1 MATAI
6 SSKLKSWINEI
17 EKIDSEAASYLAGR
31 KWSKAIMSLYNMANF
46 GPLTPEAEINKK
58 QGMAVVMYKLS
69 KEIKNKKG
77 MGLALSLLARH
88 LMKDQNYELAYRFL
102 LQTRIVLTGYM
113 DWIGI
118 KEDYSFF
125 PPTILEEL
133 EGRRATFNDTPE
145 SLIIELSNKYGL

>member
-1 MATAI
+1 MATII
-6 SSKLKSWINEI
+6 SSKLKSLINEI
-17 EKIDSEAASYLAGR
+17 DKIDSEAASYLAGR

-46 GPLTPEAEINKK
+46 GPLTPEAEVSKK
-58 QGMAVVMYKLS
+58 QGIAVVMYKLS

-77 MGLALSLLARH
+77 VGLALSLLARH

-125 PPTILEEL
+125 PPAILEEL
-133 EGRRATFNDTPE
+133 EGRLATFNDTPD
-145 SLIIELSNKYGL
+145 SLMEVFIANYGI

>member
-1 MATAI
+1 MATVI
-6 SSKLKSWINEI
+6 SPKLKSWINEI
-17 EKIDSEAASYLAGR
+17 DNIDSDAAVYLAQR
-31 KWSKAIMSLYNMANF
+31 KWSKAIMSLYNTANF
-46 GPLTPEAEINKK
+46 GPLTPEVEINKK

-102 LQTRIVLTGYM
+102 LQTRIVLAGYM

-125 PPTILEEL
+125 PPAILEEL
-133 EGRRATFNDTPE
+133 EGRRATFNDAPD
-145 SLIIELSNKYGL
+145 SLITMFIEKYRI